1 MLQSPMGGGR
11 GNDRPSTRPGIQNG
25 WQGLHSG
32 LLQSSVQAPTP
43 AKSAGFLT
51 CISKISTGVS
61 DGHGNGVLNS
71 DVFVLFEISLKN
83 INDFWILRL
92 NLFPSA
98 CSIHHSPLNL
108 LDNVSLSVYESLTL
122 IEDILKIYFHLDYLL
137 RPYLNLCPKFK
148 AKVVRVDF
156 KHILINFTSY
166 GITIFWDGHVEILH
180 QHFHPKSFKFP
191 NPNPA
196 IQRITLRQA
205 TRS

>member
-1 MLQSPMGGGR
+1 MYLFYSKLFWKCKWFL
-11 GNDRPSTRPGIQNG
+11 DPSSESFPFR
-25 WQGLHSG
+25 
-32 LLQSSVQAPTP
+32 LLY
-43 AKSAGFLT
+43 
-51 CISKISTGVS
+51 
-61 DGHGNGVLNS
+61 
-71 DVFVLFEISLKN
+71 
-83 INDFWILRL
+83 R
-92 NLFPSA
+92 
-98 CSIHHSPLNL
+98 PLNL

-137 RPYLNLCPKFK
+137 RPYLNLCPKFE

-205 TRS
+205 TRRFGDWDCFVKAFLIPFF